1 MGIPGDRDGLRVNIV
16 GNVNGRPHAT
26 KIHLLIMMR

>member
-16 GNVNGRPHAT
+16 GNVDGRPHAT
-26 KIHLLIMMR
+26 IIHHYIMMR